1 MSEQEFFKND
11 DPPYLVKT
19 FDSYGINIVNSYTDV
34 DLLGKK
40 INSSPLVQFYNS
52 FTKAIFDYS
61 NTESENDL
69 EYIDILLQGLTNG
82 NTFTISDGYYV
93 KDQDGITSNI
103 NGIYQFDGAQ
113 NNNLILT
120 TVISASSVNNTESR
134 YERDYFVNSPQ
145 FTLNSGFT
153 GDPYHVIKSMTNIG
167 LVERLGA
174 VENDLIEV
182 SYAGNTANIDRYR
195 IEKVETSSEN
205 EELIFLKDSVNN
217 DNRLGQ
223 LSTINLYVRG
233 IPPLSLT
240 EIDKDLNGCAKTYTV
255 DGNYLECFENQN
267 ELQAY
272 LRRFKYEEKNVLN
285 TWTEECN
292 CVGFTA
298 GYQTD
303 GLNFDAEFFVKIS
316 SNNYVIAGVYTEVV
330 NSTNP
335 TLNISEG
342 IFKFD
347 QSHFSNYSDTSKYEL
362 VFAET
367 VNELLNEDYLN
378 IFENNYVAGTESAYT
393 LLTVS
398 SSTPRTFYYGARG
411 MPSLYGIV
419 NIT

>member
-1 MSEQEFFKND
+1 MSDQEFFKND

-19 FDSYGINIVNSYTDV
+19 FDSYGINIINSYTDV

-69 EYIDILLQGLTNG
+69 EYISILLQGLTNG
-82 NTFTISDGYYV
+82 NTFTISNGYYV

-103 NGIYQFDGAQ
+103 NGVYQFDGSQ
-113 NNNLILT
+113 NDNLILT
-120 TVISASSVNNTESR
+120 SVISNSGLNTAESR
-134 YERDYFVNSPQ
+134 YERDYFVESPQ

-153 GDPYHVIKSMTNIG
+153 GDPYFVVKSMTNYG
-167 LVERLGA
+167 VVENLGA
-174 VENDLIEV
+174 VENDLIEI

-195 IEKVETSSEN
+195 IEKIETSSEN
-205 EELIFLKDSVNN
+205 EEIIFLKDSVNN

-223 LSTINLYVRG
+223 KSTINLYVRG
-233 IPPLSLT
+233 IPPITLA
-240 EIDKDLNGCAKTYTV
+240 EIDQSINGCAKTYTV

-272 LRRFKYEEKNVLN
+272 LRRFKYEQSNVLN
-285 TWTEECN
+285 SWTEDCN
-292 CVGFTA
+292 CTGFTA

-303 GLNFDAEFFVKIS
+303 GLNYDAIYSLKIEN
-316 SNNYVIAGVYTEVV
+316 NNYFVTGYYTDLVSSE
-330 NSTNP
+330 NP
-335 TLNISEG
+335 TLNLSEG

-347 QSHFSNYSDTSKYEL
+347 QSHFSNYSEISAFEI

-367 VNELLNEDYLN
+367 LNDLSNEDYLN
-378 IFENNYVAGTESAYT
+378 IFTNNYVAGTETAYT
-393 LLTVS
+393 LLTIS
-398 SSTPRTFYYGARG
+398 SSTPRSFYYSQRG
-411 MPSLYGIV
+411 NPSVYGIV
-419 NIT
+419 NVN

>member
-19 FDSYGINIVNSYTDV
+19 FDSYGINIVKSYTDV
-34 DLLGKK
+34 DLIGKK
-40 INSSPLVQFYNS
+40 INSSPLVQYYNS

-61 NTESENDL
+61 NTESDNDL
-69 EYIDILLQGLTNG
+69 EYIFILLQGLTNG
-82 NTFTISDGYYV
+82 NTFTISNGYYV

-103 NGIYQFDGAQ
+103 NGVYQFDGSQ
-113 NNNLILT
+113 NDNLILT
-120 TVISASSVNNTESR
+120 SVISASVLNHAETR
-134 YERDYFVNSPQ
+134 YERDYFVDPPQ

-153 GDPYHVIKSMTNIG
+153 GDPYYVIKSMTNYG
-167 LVERLGA
+167 KVELFGA
-174 VENDLIEV
+174 VEDDLIEI
-182 SYAGNTANIDRYR
+182 SYTGNTANIDRYR
-195 IEKVETSSEN
+195 VEKIETSSEN

-223 LSTINLYVRG
+223 LTTVNLYVRG
-233 IPPLSLT
+233 IPLLSLT
-240 EIDKDLNGCAKTYTV
+240 EVDKDLNGCAKTYTN
-255 DGNYLECFENQN
+255 DGYYLECFENQN

-272 LRRFKYEEKNVLN
+272 LRRFKYDSKNVLN
-285 TWTEECN
+285 SWTEGCN
-292 CVGFTA
+292 CTGFTA
-298 GYQTD
+298 GYQSD
-303 GLNFDAEFFVKIS
+303 GLNFDAEFSVKITD
-316 SNNYVIAGVYTEVV
+316 NNYFIAGVYTEVAY
-330 NSTNP
+330 STNP

-347 QSHFSNYSDTSKYEL
+347 QSHYTNYSDTSKYEL

-367 VNELLNEDYLN
+367 INELNNQDYLD
-378 IFENNYVAGTESAYT
+378 IFENNYTAGTENGYT

-411 MPSLYGIV
+411 VPSLYGII

>member
-69 EYIDILLQGLTNG
+69 EYISILLQGLTNG

-103 NGIYQFDGAQ
+103 NGIYQFDGSQ
-113 NNNLILT
+113 NDNLILT
-120 TVISASSVNNTESR
+120 TVISASSVNNTETR

-174 VENDLIEV
+174 LENDLIEV

-195 IEKVETSSEN
+195 IEKIETSIEN

-285 TWTEECN
+285 TWTEGCN

-303 GLNFDAEFFVKIS
+303 GLNFNAEFFVKILN
-316 SNNYVIAGVYTEVV
+316 NNYVIAGVYTEVV

-335 TLNISEG
+335 ILNISEG

-378 IFENNYVAGTESAYT
+378 IFKNNYIAGTERAYT

-411 MPSLYGIV
+411 KPSLYGIV

>member
-69 EYIDILLQGLTNG
+69 EYISILLQGLTNG

-103 NGIYQFDGAQ
+103 NGIYQFDGSQ
-113 NNNLILT
+113 NDNLILT

-145 FTLNSGFT
+145 FSLNSGFT
-153 GDPYHVIKSMTNIG
+153 GDTYHVIKSMTNIG
-167 LVERLGA
+167 LIERLGA

-217 DNRLGQ
+217 NNRLGQ

-233 IPPLSLT
+233 IPLLSLT

-272 LRRFKYEEKNVLN
+272 LRRFKYEEKSVLN
-285 TWTEECN
+285 TWTEGCN
-292 CVGFTA
+292 CVGFTT

-303 GLNFDAEFFVKIS
+303 GLNFNAEFFVKIL
-316 SNNYVIAGVYTEVV
+316 NNKYVIAGVYTEVV
-330 NSTNP
+330 NSINP
-335 TLNISEG
+335 TLNITEG

-347 QSHFSNYSDTSKYEL
+347 QSYFTNYSDTSKYEL

-367 VNELLNEDYLN
+367 VNELLNGDYLN
-378 IFENNYVAGTESAYT
+378 IFKNNYIAGTERAYT